1 MLVTFTCSAYADI
14 TMFGDVAVRLIKM
27 MGHSGTIPS
36 AIVAEDVAAA
46 LGRLKLALDA
56 ASPAEETA
64 STQNNEGEQAVSL
77 RHRAMPLIDLLT
89 AAAAKQVNVMWDSNR

>member
-56 ASPAEETA
+56 VSPAEETA
-64 STQNNEGEQAVSL
+64 STQNNEDESAVSL
-77 RHRAMPLIDLLT
+77 RHRAMPLIDLLM